1 MTLSK
6 GVGSAITGIAGI
18 VLVVIVAIILVNVL
32 SGEPPATELIEKS
45 IDLRNAKTPVE
56 RADLITEIDDL
67 VADAKSPDVLEQWE
81 RMLECLRSKCPD
93 EAYVDMVLVTVVA
106 FEKKIEQSPLLIN
119 VLATTKYWGKE
130 EHMLEFSK
138 ALSTAND
145 QVEELGDRSVEK
157 RWDEVVECNGTCAE
171 HYDLYFEL
179 IKAIVA

>member
-1 MTLSK
+1 MSLSK
-6 GVGSAITGIAGI
+6 GVGSAIAGIAGI
-18 VLVVIVAIILVNVL
+18 VLVVIVVIVLVNVL
-32 SGEPPATELIEKS
+32 SSNPPATELIEKS
-45 IDLRNAKTPVE
+45 IDLRNAQTPVE

-67 VADAKSPDVLEQWE
+67 VAEAKDPEVLEQWE

-106 FEKKIEQSPLLIN
+106 FEEKIEQSPLLIN

-138 ALSTAND
+138 ALSTADD
-145 QVEELGDRSVEK
+145 QIEELGKRSVEK
-157 RWDEVVECNGTCAE
+157 KWEEVVECSGTCDE
-171 HYDLYFEL
+171 NYDVYFEL